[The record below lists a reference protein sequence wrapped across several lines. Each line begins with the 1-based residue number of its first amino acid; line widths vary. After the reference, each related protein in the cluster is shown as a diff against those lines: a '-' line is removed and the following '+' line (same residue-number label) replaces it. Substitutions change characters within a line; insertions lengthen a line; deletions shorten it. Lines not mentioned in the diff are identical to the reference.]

1 MVGCDT
7 MATDMPTPYF
17 GKQTEYY
24 PGSLLSGI
32 DNKTIAQREK
42 SHIFFSSLT
51 WTPPGT
57 PWVSKDGPLST
68 KLGFGSLVL

>member
-1 MVGCDT
+1 

-42 SHIFFSSLT
+42 SNIFFSSLT

-57 PWVSKDGPLST
+57 LAQSETPEAPPS
-68 KLGFGSLVL
+68 FGISVNPI